1 MSLGED
7 LRRAESIRG
16 SVFRVTA
23 RVIELVEIIHP
34 DPWLVWFAVSVR
46 SGTFV
51 VVIAVLVVAAA
62 VAGWWLTRSPVSGPD
77 ASPSES
83 PQALQSVDLSGV
95 PVARRPFC
103 DALQPDDVRSALGGP
118 ERSTAHYVPGQQ
130 ASLAPGLRDVAHEY
144 DCTFRGAGA
153 EARAWVFA
161 APVRRPLAL
170 SITQDALGRPGCR
183 LVPRAPTFGRPGV
196 TTDCPAAG
204 GAGRTVA
211 SRGLFGDAWLT
222 CQLTSR
228 DAEPDVVRRAEQWCV
243 TVATTAGARP

>member
-1 MSLGED
+1 M
-7 LRRAESIRG
+7 
-16 SVFRVTA
+16 
-23 RVIELVEIIHP
+23 
-34 DPWLVWFAVSVR
+34 SVR
-46 SGTFV
+46 SRTFV

-62 VAGWWLTRSPVSGPD
+62 VAGWWSTRSPVSGPD
-77 ASPSES
+77 ASPSASPTALES
-83 PQALQSVDLSGV
+83 LDLSEV
-95 PVARRPFC
+95 PVARQPFC
-103 DALQPDDVRSALGGP
+103 DALRRDDVRTALGG
-118 ERSTAHYVPGQQ
+118 RVRGTAHYVSGQQ
-130 ASLAPGLRDVAHEY
+130 AWLAPGLRDVAHEY
-144 DCTFRGAGA
+144 DCTYRGARG

-161 APVRRPLAL
+161 APVHRTQAL
-170 SITQDALGRPGCR
+170 SITQDALDRPDCR

-228 DAEPDVVRRAEQWCV
+228 DPEPDVVRRAEQWCV